1 MPDTKVQVI
10 AQMPNVVVAI
20 QENFSVFHNQQ
31 VVCTHLEIYGQPS
44 SITIKQE
51 AQIRTDLRDSL
62 SVLNQFDTIL
72 PDKMQG
78 VFSSNPAVG
87 IGSRHCYLKN
97 KGFMKEHVDI
107 RLADLDRRPHWGT
120 LVLTNNIDSLRICGK
135 PVPLHKRTDKSNQ
148 YAVLFSLDCPHE
160 VLISDQ
166 DRVSYT
172 FPVFGR
178 TAEIITVDTRI
189 QNKFDIILCQ
199 IEEYQQKGGDVRIVD
214 AYVNLL
220 GYDEI
225 CRDRLKKLIQL
236 QQQDDY
242 YQGDIIDVDAD
253 FLLKALRIRVEA
265 LRQSAQEEEEVPVEF
280 EKKTQL
286 AEDQYFPTIP
296 FVIELS
302 ATYSKDAT
310 VESLCVTDKE
320 IYDRVCGLNRSFTF
334 LPRSAGTNGLILK
347 QVSGYLQPC
356 IPTQQLKA
364 CEDVRVPAEIANVS
378 TEFNDFNAFYAYYD
392 PVRAY
397 LVVN

>member
-1 MPDTKVQVI
+1 MPKVI
-10 AQMPNVVVAI
+10 VAI
-20 QENFSVFHNQQ
+20 QENFSVFHNQ
-31 VVCTHLEIYGQPS
+31 VVCAHHQIYGQPS
-44 SITIKQE
+44 PITIKQE
-51 AQIRTDLRDSL
+51 EQSRTDLRDSL
-62 SVLNQFDTIL
+62 SVLNQFDAVL
-72 PDKMQG
+72 PDKMHG

-107 RLADLDRRPHWGT
+107 RLADLNRRPHWGT

-135 PVPLHKRTDKSNQ
+135 PVPLHKRTDKSDQ

-160 VLISDQ
+160 VLISDL

-178 TAEIITVDTRI
+178 TADKISVDTRI
-189 QNKFDIILCQ
+189 QNKFDITLDQ

-242 YQGDIIDVDAD
+242 YEGDIIDVDED
-253 FLLKALRIRVEA
+253 FLLKALRSRVEA
-265 LRQSAQEEEEVPVEF
+265 LRQSAQEEVPVEF
-280 EKKTQL
+280 EEKTQL

-334 LPRSAGTNGLILK
+334 LPRSAGTNGLMLK
-347 QVSGYLQPC
+347 LVSGYLQPC
-356 IPTQQLKA
+356 IRPQQLKA
-364 CEDVRVPAEIANVS
+364 SEDVQVPAEIANVS
-378 TEFNDFNAFYAYYD
+378 TEFNDSNAYYAYYD